1 MCFAA
6 AIALS
11 DAIGDELNE
20 NQILPKMMD
29 RIIYPLQAAAVGIMA
44 QQQGLARLTMSY
56 EELLNKADKR
66 IINAQ
71 FTADTLMR
79 EGIIPPIP
87 ED

>member
-1 MCFAA
+1 
-6 AIALS
+6 
-11 DAIGDELNE
+11 
-20 NQILPKMMD
+20 
-29 RIIYPLQAAAVGIMA
+29 
-44 QQQGLARLTMSY
+44 MSY